1 MLEARPTMSVLSIVF
16 SPLVAADD
24 GTRKPNKTNCAI
36 AITGVSTGVSGAI
49 AFELSPE

>member
-1 MLEARPTMSVLSIVF
+1 MLAARPTMSVLSIVF

-24 GTRKPNKTNCAI
+24 GTRKSNKTSCAI
-36 AITGVSTGVSGAI
+36 DVTGVSTGDSGAI